1 MASILKKGKNYSVDN
16 HFESVLREEIKQ
28 NQIKYVV
35 LGFKNNI
42 VKAFV
47 NNNTLMYQREVNK
60 VIEFSTN
67 ILFREYDYEVKG
79 DNIVVSIIDFE
90 FEPIEPNHFSTLK

>member
-1 MASILKKGKNYSVDN
+1 MASILKKGKNYLVDN
-16 HFESVLREEIKQ
+16 HFENVLREEIKQ

-35 LGFKNNI
+35 LGFENDI
-42 VKAFV
+42 IKAFV

-67 ILFREYDYEVKG
+67 ILFREYDYEVKSS
-79 DNIVVSIIDFE
+79 VVSIIDFE
-90 FEPIEPNHFSTLK
+90 FEPIEPKTL